1 MVCWTLYHLG
11 NRDEFET
18 PLSLW
23 KLGEESFNFIQK
35 WWPVGAATQMKHPSA
50 KTKDFPQH
58 ILWALG
64 LHVAVPAAT
73 GRAVQV
79 PCFTESVRPSGGVPT
94 LRLEHQENSGGQN
107 HPLVSR
113 PFPALIFP

>member
-1 MVCWTLYHLG
+1 M
-11 NRDEFET
+11 
-18 PLSLW
+18 SLW
-23 KLGEESFNFIQK
+23 KLGGESFNFIQK
-35 WWPVGAATQMKHPSA
+35 WWPVGAAMKPPSPNV
-50 KTKDFPQH
+50 KDLPQH

-64 LHVAVPAAT
+64 LHVAVLAAM

-79 PCFTESVRPSGGVPT
+79 PCFTESVRPSRGVPT
-94 LRLEHQENSGGQN
+94 LRLECQESSGGQN